1 MQAKRPIAKLVKL
14 PSKFPSW
21 KTFKRQWNWI
31 ALQWEKLWNVSGET
45 DAENKE
51 IDLK

>member
-21 KTFKRQWNWI
+21 KLLKGSEI
-31 ALQWEKLWNVSGET
+31 GSHYSEKNSEMFQ
-45 DAENKE
+45 EKQMQK
-51 IDLK
+51 IKK